1 MPNGKLYLIPN
12 LIAENAVETI
22 PVYIQKIIQ
31 ETDIYIVENIKP
43 ARRFIKLMVKEKDID
58 ACTFIE
64 LNKHQQYTFDELQL
78 SEMLQGKNIGLISD
92 AGTPCIADPGNNVVQ
107 LAQEMNITV
116 VPLVGPNSILMA
128 LMASGFNG
136 QLFTFN
142 GYLPIEE
149 NERKKKILQME
160 NFAKNGHTQIFMD
173 TPYRNK
179 KLFDE
184 LLKICKYDT
193 LLCVACNISSSEE
206 FIKTLPI
213 AEWKKRQPEIN
224 KKPTIF
230 LLGK

>member
-1 MPNGKLYLIPN
+1 MPKGKLYLIPN

-22 PVYIQKIIQ
+22 PVYILKIIQ

>member
-1 MPNGKLYLIPN
+1 MPKGKLYLIPN

-22 PVYIQKIIQ
+22 PVYILKIIQ

-160 NFAKNGHTQIFMD
+160 KQN
-173 TPYRNK
+173 
-179 KLFDE
+179 
-184 LLKICKYDT
+184 LL
-193 LLCVACNISSSEE
+193 
-206 FIKTLPI
+206 
-213 AEWKKRQPEIN
+213 R
-224 KKPTIF
+224 
-230 LLGK
+230 

>member
-1 MPNGKLYLIPN
+1 MPKGKLYLIPN

-22 PVYIQKIIQ
+22 PVYILKIIQ

-149 NERKKKILQME
+149 NERKKKILLME

-193 LLCVACNISSSEE
+193 LLCVACSISSSEE
-206 FIKTLPI
+206 FIKTLLI
-213 AEWKKRQPEIN
+213 ADWKKRQPEIN